1 MKIGLVSAY
10 DYPYPGG
17 VSEHIHHL
25 EEEFTR
31 LGHSVKI
38 IAPSSSNSED
48 LARENVLKV
57 GSVVPVPSN
66 GSVARITLSL
76 RLSGR
81 IKHILRQEQ
90 FNVIH
95 LHEPLL
101 PALPVTVL
109 RHSHALNIGTF
120 HAYQNRSLAYFY
132 GKKILRRFFNKL
144 HGKIAV
150 SRSALDFVGKYF
162 PGDYT
167 VIPNGIDLRAFHDGV
182 EPLPEFNDGSLN
194 ILFLGRLEKRK
205 GFEYL
210 LRTFPYL
217 KHDFARVRLI
227 VAGAYSDDDKAQYES
242 LTDKTGLGDVH
253 FVGFVSPE
261 MKPRYY
267 RTCDVFCAPSTGGES
282 FGITLLE
289 AMAMGK
295 PIVTSNVEGYRD
307 VVQHG
312 EEGLLVPPK
321 DETAL
326 AVALTRLLADREL
339 RQKMGQKGQRK
350 ALDYSWAKV
359 ARRVLNHYYQVG
371 EQYGFA
377 LDEARSEAT
386 PLARTSF
393 RPKLFPFH

>member
-38 IAPSSSNSED
+38 IAPSSSNSEE
-48 LARENVLKV
+48 LERGNVLKV
-57 GSVVPVPSN
+57 GSVVPIPSN

-81 IKHILRQEQ
+81 VKQILRQEQ
-90 FNVIH
+90 FDVIH

-132 GKKILRRFFNKL
+132 GQKILRRFFNKL

-150 SRSALDFVGKYF
+150 SRSALQFVGKYF
-162 PGDYT
+162 PGDFT
-167 VIPNGIDLRAFHDGV
+167 VIPNGIDLRAFHSGV
-182 EPLPEFNDGSLN
+182 EPLSEFNDGSLN

-205 GFEYL
+205 GFEHL
-210 LRTFPYL
+210 LRAFPYV
-217 KHDFARVRLI
+217 KRNFGKVRLI
-227 VAGAYSDDDKAQYES
+227 VAGAYSDDDKAQFES
-242 LTDKTGLGDVH
+242 LVERDGIGDVH

-267 RTCDVFCAPSTGGES
+267 RTCDLFCAPSISGES
-282 FGITLLE
+282 FGIILLE

-307 VVQHG
+307 VVHHG

-321 DETAL
+321 DEMAL
-326 AVALTRLLADREL
+326 AVALTRVLADKEL
-339 RQKMGQKGQRK
+339 REKMGQNGQQK

-359 ARRVLNHYYQVG
+359 ARRVLNHYHQVG
-371 EQYGFA
+371 EQHGFTFGEVRQEPA
-377 LDEARSEAT
+377 
-386 PLARTSF
+386 PLARASF
-393 RPKLFPFH
+393 RPKLFPFN